1 MATAT
6 IQVAYEAETSSL
18 KATVNEIN
26 QINDKVVEGAQK
38 AAKQSSDAFKKVGE
52 SITGAFA
59 GENVKKALNNINTES
74 LQLVK
79 TLPKVSAEV
88 IKLASTAADIGKLE
102 EQLRDLALAGQ
113 TNTEEFDRIAK
124 AVGQYKAS
132 ITLADRAIEAY
143 AKSTDAASSRIG
155 ILEDKLY
162 DLAIAGKQD
171 TKEFKDLIQETTRLK
186 TAIFETD
193 QQVDSFVEKGRGFNT
208 LVQNVQL
215 VGAAFQ
221 AVEGFSAA
229 LGVENEELQKTMT
242 RLNAIMAI
250 SGSLEQIRSTLLEQ
264 SAKKTGV
271 AAAAQAGYNVV
282 VGTSTGLMKAFRIAL
297 AATGVGALVLGLV
310 ALIANFDKIKDSITG
325 ASVSSKAL
333 AATLEDTK
341 TAIGGATAETQKVG
355 TAFELAGKGVISKEA
370 ALIIYNETLGNS
382 LGKTNDFN
390 KAEQNFINKK
400 GAYIEA
406 TAARAK
412 AQALLAQAA
421 VLAAEAAVVGEED
434 VRSTGEKILA
444 FTKRAGAAFVD
455 LQTGSIFNL
464 TEAAKQSNNEDA
476 KLAQQRV
483 VNQKNA
489 QVQIRQ
495 DLANSEFEKAAI
507 IEKSAG
513 ILSAEEQQILDDA
526 QAKKDAANEKAKAK
540 AKEAADKQRD
550 AEKKAA
556 EDQAKAREQLLK
568 LEEQAFIDSLDA
580 QSKILN
586 DNNNKIIE
594 LEKTFAAAKFKAG
607 SEEAIEAEKQL
618 ATAIAEIRTQE
629 LTQLAVLDKA
639 ANEKLLKDK
648 LDVAKA
654 AEGATLQQ
662 QLAALEAQQT
672 IELSFAETLGLSE
685 LEIATRYASQ
695 IAKVKS
701 DIAAE
706 TIQNQINELQTLEI
720 TEGSSLERRIEL
732 IKIDA
737 QKRIDAAK
745 GNASEIALI
754 NAETEQAI
762 TAETEAETDKR
773 IALAEKY
780 AQAIGDL
787 FGGINDLNK
796 QLSEN
801 RIAEIEAS
809 SAAELE
815 AINNNGGLERDQAK
829 QREALSKRTAAAVAA
844 ERTKQARAEKA
855 LAIFDIG
862 VNTAIAISKAIAA
875 SPLTG
880 GLPFS
885 ALVAAL
891 GAAQLAAVIAKPIP
905 KFERGGLIG
914 GKLHTQGGTLIEA
927 EQGEYMVNRRQ
938 TAKHRRELDAMNTST
953 EAFRRMIDERY
964 VRPALMGYS
973 AGRRGKEGVTVNA
986 SLNSKSMEKEMRAM
1000 RKDLKN
1006 RNVVVNI
1013 NQQDQRY
1020 IWQ

>member
-26 QINDKVVEGAQK
+26 QINDKVVEGAQES
-38 AAKQSSDAFKKVGE
+38 AKKVKGFFGNIASSFAAAFSGGE
-52 SITGAFA
+52 A
-59 GENVKKALNNINTES
+59 KKALDNQAKAIDNLGKSGKSLTGQLRALKGELAQLEIAGQDGTEAFNQLLISAAKLEDQIGDTRDRVKILASDTFKFDAAVGATQALASGFETASGLAALFGAESEDLQKVIARVTAATAVANGVQQLSS
-74 LQLVK
+74 LIKEESAVK
-79 TLPKVSAEV
+79 TAVLTGA
-88 IKLASTAADIGKLE
+88 TAA
-102 EQLRDLALAGQ
+102 
-113 TNTEEFDRIAK
+113 
-124 AVGQYKAS
+124 
-132 ITLADRAIEAY
+132 
-143 AKSTDAASSRIG
+143 
-155 ILEDKLY
+155 
-162 DLAIAGKQD
+162 
-171 TKEFKDLIQETTRLK
+171 
-186 TAIFETD
+186 
-193 QQVDSFVEKGRGFNT
+193 
-208 LVQNVQL
+208 
-215 VGAAFQ
+215 
-221 AVEGFSAA
+221 
-229 LGVENEELQKTMT
+229 
-242 RLNAIMAI
+242 
-250 SGSLEQIRSTLLEQ
+250 
-264 SAKKTGV
+264 
-271 AAAAQAGYNVV
+271 YNVV
-282 VGTSTGLMKAFRIAL
+282 VGTSTGALKLFRIAL
-297 AATGVGALVLGLV
+297 AATGVGLLVVGLV
-310 ALIANFDKIKDSITG
+310 ALVENFDKLKDSIFGT
-325 ASVSSKAL
+325 SDSTRAL
-333 AATLEDTK
+333 AGTLDATK

-355 TAFELAGKGVISKEA
+355 TAFELARKGVISKEE
-370 ALIIYNETLGNS
+370 ALLTYNETLGGTF
-382 LGKTNDFN
+382 GKTNDLN
-390 KAEQNFINKK
+390 VAEANYIKK
-400 GAYIEA
+400 KDAYIAA
-406 TAARAK
+406 TAARAQ
-412 AQALLAQAA
+412 AQALFAQSA
-421 VLAAEAAVVGEED
+421 VLSAEAATVQQQDVQTVGEK
-434 VRSTGEKILA
+434 VTAFLVKASAIATGAIKGNLVTSVALATGANVKAEALGKERVKKEKEAQAESINNLA
-444 FTKRAGAAFVD
+444 TSK
-455 LQTGSIFNL
+455 L
-464 TEAAKQSNNEDA
+464 TEAE
-476 KLAQQRV
+476 V
-483 VNQKNA
+483 
-489 QVQIRQ
+489 
-495 DLANSEFEKAAI
+495 
-507 IEKSAG
+507 IEQGAG
-513 ILSAEEQQILDDA
+513 IISEAEQKINDDR
-526 QAKKDAANEKAKAK
+526 AARNKA
-540 AKEAADKQRD
+540 AADK
-550 AEKKAA
+550 AIEAAKKAE
-556 EDQAKAREQLLK
+556 EDKQKAREQLIA
-568 LEEQAFIDSLDA
+568 LENEAFIASLDA
-580 QSKILN
+580 QSKILS
-586 DNNNKIIE
+586 DNNLKVIE
-594 LEKTFAAAKFKAG
+594 LEKQFAAAKFKAG
-607 SEEAIEAEKQL
+607 SEEEIKAQQQL
-618 ATAIAEIRTQE
+618 ATAIANIRTQE
-629 LTQLAVLDKA
+629 QTQLAEIEKT
-639 ANEKLLKDK
+639 ANEKLFKDK
-648 LDVAKA
+648 LDLAKA

-662 QLAALEAQQT
+662 QLEALENQKA

-685 LEIATRYASQ
+685 LEIATRYAGL
-695 IAKVKS
+695 IGKVKT
-701 DIAAE
+701 DISAA
-706 TIQNQINELQTLEI
+706 TVQTQINELKTLEI

-732 IKIDA
+732 INIDA

-745 GNASEIALI
+745 GNASELELI
-754 NAETEQAI
+754 NAETQQAI
-762 TAETEAETDKR
+762 TAETKSETDKR
-773 IALAEKY
+773 IELAEKY

-938 TAKHRRELDAMNTST
+938 TAKHRHELDAMNTST

>member
-26 QINDKVVEGAQK
+26 QINDKVVQGA
-38 AAKQSSDAFKKVGE
+38 
-52 SITGAFA
+52 
-59 GENVKKALNNINTES
+59 
-74 LQLVK
+74 
-79 TLPKVSAEV
+79 
-88 IKLASTAADIGKLE
+88 
-102 EQLRDLALAGQ
+102 
-113 TNTEEFDRIAK
+113 
-124 AVGQYKAS
+124 
-132 ITLADRAIEAY
+132 
-143 AKSTDAASSRIG
+143 TD
-155 ILEDKLY
+155 
-162 DLAIAGKQD
+162 
-171 TKEFKDLIQETTRLK
+171 
-186 TAIFETD
+186 
-193 QQVDSFVEKGRGFNT
+193 
-208 LVQNVQL
+208 
-215 VGAAFQ
+215 
-221 AVEGFSAA
+221 
-229 LGVENEELQKTMT
+229 
-242 RLNAIMAI
+242 
-250 SGSLEQIRSTLLEQ
+250 
-264 SAKKTGV
+264 SAKKVKTQFDAIGKSFEAAFSSGQVKKSLDNQTKAIDGLNNSGKSLTGQLRALKGELAQLEIAGQDGTEAFNQLLISAAKLEDQIGDTRDRVKILASDTFKFDAAVGATQALASGFETASGLAALFGAESEDLQKVIARVTAATAV
-271 AAAAQAGYNVV
+271 ANGVQQLSSLIKEESAVKTAVLTAATAAYNVV
-282 VGTSTGLMKAFRIAL
+282 VGTSTGLMKAFRLAL
-297 AATGVGALVLGLV
+297 AATGVGALVFGLI
-310 ALIANFDKIKDSITG
+310 ALIENFDKIKDALSGTSDATRAFEAAQKSANAELAKTKGFLSDAAIAQQDLNDKLAVSQGKLSAQQAQINKLNRDAVQNNIKDTKG
-325 ASVSSKAL
+325 LIVERLKLDAVVAGQQKAVEDLQKKQSGFAANEQQTTRQSTALKLAAAQAELNASSKTRNAVQ
-333 AATLEDTK
+333 AD
-341 TAIGGATAETQKVG
+341 
-355 TAFELAGKGVISKEA
+355 
-370 ALIIYNETLGNS
+370 
-382 LGKTNDFN
+382 
-390 KAEQNFINKK
+390 
-400 GAYIEA
+400 IEA
-406 TAARAK
+406 KRNANINAVKTEVDIIKQDERNDAQQKANDKAK
-412 AQALLAQAA
+412 A
-421 VLAAEAAVVGEED
+421 
-434 VRSTGEKILA
+434 
-444 FTKRAGAAFVD
+444 
-455 LQTGSIFNL
+455 LQ
-464 TEAAKQSNNEDA
+464 
-476 KLAQQRV
+476 
-483 VNQKNA
+483 
-489 QVQIRQ
+489 
-495 DLANSEFEKAAI
+495 
-507 IEKSAG
+507 
-513 ILSAEEQQILDDA
+513 
-526 QAKKDAANEKAKAK
+526 DAANAKAL
-540 AKEAADKQRD
+540 EAT
-550 AEKKAA
+550 KKAA
-556 EDQAKAREQLLK
+556 EDQKKAREDLDK
-568 LEEQAFIDSLDA
+568 AANDAFVASLDQ

-594 LEKTFAAAKFKAG
+594 LQKTFTAARFKAG
-607 SEEAIEAEKQL
+607 SEEEIKAQEQL
-618 ATAIAEIRTQE
+618 ARTIAEIRAQE
-629 LTQLAVLDKA
+629 QTQLAEIDKA
-639 ANEKLLKDK
+639 ANEKLFKDK
-648 LDVAKA
+648 LELAKA

-662 QLAALEAQQT
+662 QLAALEEQQA
-672 IELSFAETLGLSE
+672 IELSFAERLGLSE
-685 LEIATRYASQ
+685 LEIATRYATQ
-695 IAKVKS
+695 IGKVKT
-701 DIAAE
+701 DIAAAA
-706 TIQNQINELQTLEI
+706 IQDQINVLKTLEI
-720 TEGSSLERRIEL
+720 EEGSSLERRIEL
-732 IKIDA
+732 INIDA